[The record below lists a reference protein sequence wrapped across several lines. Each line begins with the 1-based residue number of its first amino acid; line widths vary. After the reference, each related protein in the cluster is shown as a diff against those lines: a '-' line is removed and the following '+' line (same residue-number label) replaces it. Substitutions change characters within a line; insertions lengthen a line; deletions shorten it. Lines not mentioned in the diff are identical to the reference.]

1 MSAAGPSNYE
11 TLRIDKSDVS
21 EGLFADETNNQ
32 LSYSFKTQDPKTS
45 TVQIEG
51 KTIRFDYFESIYS
64 PMITGHATI
73 VDTGDSVIDKKDRL
87 GTIKDALPIVGD
99 GTEFLTFKIA
109 TTNSVLTTK
118 EPMAITGS
126 PLSLDQTQ
134 RQVLNLPLVSKFI
147 INTTSNPK
155 LGYYGI
161 GTVDDAVKKILQEN
175 NLPFLEKN
183 IEKTQTVDKVEG
195 KNETPIDLVFHLCKK
210 CKPIKGAPG
219 FFFYETQEGFNFRS
233 IEGLINDGIAEFKEN
248 KNLEEERTYYYS
260 NSQKQDLSTDKM
272 DFNILK
278 MPLIKRD
285 QDLLTSLKSGVYN
298 VRIQT
303 KNLLTGEFTDNI
315 INLLDKNSSYLGNKP
330 SVIVG
335 QNEQHLENYCKTYT
349 YVLTPGSLDEGVGS
363 QVTNNPATYEPQA
376 HMRYAMLHSQ
386 VVDIEIPCNTK
397 LMAGNVI
404 KLMIENVTGG
414 IKQDNKDNEHRS
426 GFYVILHLRHHF
438 DPRHSKTFLTLARD
452 TYGLYTS
459 TK

>member
-21 EGLFADETNNQ
+21 GGLFADATNNQ
-32 LSYSFKTQDPKTS
+32 LSYSFRTQDPKVS

-51 KTIRFDYFESIYS
+51 KTIDFNYFESIYS
-64 PMITGHATI
+64 PMITAQATI
-73 VDTGDSVIDKKDRL
+73 VDTGDTVLDKKDRL

-109 TTNSVLTTK
+109 TSNSVLTTK

-126 PLSLDQTQ
+126 PLSMDQTQ

-161 GTVDDAVKKILQEN
+161 GTVDDAVKKILKEN

-195 KNETPIDLVFHLCKK
+195 NNETPIDLVFHLCKK

-285 QDLLTSLKSGVYN
+285 QDLLTSLKSGIYN

-303 KNLLTGEFTDNI
+303 KNLLTGQFTDNI
-315 INLLDKNSSYLGNKP
+315 VNLLDKNSSYLGGKP
-330 SVIVG
+330 SVKIG
-335 QNEQHLENYCKTYT
+335 QNKQHLENYCKTYT

-363 QVTNNPATYEPQA
+363 NVTNNPATYEPQA
-376 HMRYAMLHSQ
+376 HMRYSMLHSQ

-414 IKQDNKDNEHRS
+414 NKQDNKNNEHRS

-438 DPRHSKTFLTLARD
+438 DPNHSKTFLTLARD

>member
-21 EGLFADETNNQ
+21 EGLFADATNNQ
-32 LSYSFKTQDPKTS
+32 LSYNFKTQDPKTG

-51 KTIRFDYFESIYS
+51 KTIDFNYFESIYS
-64 PMITGHATI
+64 PMITAQATI
-73 VDTGDSVIDKKDRL
+73 VDTGDTVLDKKDRL

-248 KNLEEERTYYYS
+248 QNLEEERTYYYS

-285 QDLLTSLKSGVYN
+285 QDLLTSLKSGIYN

-303 KNLLTGEFTDNI
+303 KNLLTGQFTDSI
-315 INLLDKNSSYLGNKP
+315 VNLLDKNSNYLGGKP
-330 SVIVG
+330 STKIG

-363 QVTNNPATYEPQA
+363 TVTNNPATYEPQA

-386 VVDIEIPCNTK
+386 VVDIEIPCNTR

-404 KLMIENVTGG
+404 KLVIENITGSN
-414 IKQDNKDNEHRS
+414 KQDNKDNEHRS